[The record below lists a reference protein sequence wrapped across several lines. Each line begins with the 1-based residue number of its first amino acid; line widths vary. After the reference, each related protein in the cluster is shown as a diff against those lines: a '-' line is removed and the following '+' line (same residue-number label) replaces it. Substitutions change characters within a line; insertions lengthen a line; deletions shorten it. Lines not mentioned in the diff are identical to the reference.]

1 MMGSDSV
8 GSTTPTL
15 PAAARLTQSARRW
28 HRRLVFQKPSA
39 AMMLA
44 LRDFVFR
51 HEIFVEAREFDDG
64 FIFTRLPRR
73 GSNRVG
79 PRHHFEVFLRRK
91 ERRVKFF
98 SLTCGSDDEERSQV
112 RIDFPERALIMP
124 AEAAIEYEDCGRSA
138 KRYAARFPKDPDAG
152 RALFSYVRSESRLL
166 SKLLGATGYHELLRF
181 ARRHRRSSRNRRREA
196 GGRRQRS

>member
-1 MMGSDSV
+1 
-8 GSTTPTL
+8 
-15 PAAARLTQSARRW
+15 
-28 HRRLVFQKPSA
+28 
-39 AMMLA
+39 MLA

-64 FIFTRLPRR
+64 FIFRRLPRR
-73 GSNRVG
+73 GSKRVG

-112 RIDFPERALIMP
+112 RIDFPEKALIMP

-166 SKLLGATGYHELLRF
+166 SKLLGSDAYNELLRLVRPY
-181 ARRHRRSSRNRRREA
+181 RRVRGRNRRA
-196 GGRRQRS
+196 KMGGQRQRS

>member
-1 MMGSDSV
+1 
-8 GSTTPTL
+8 
-15 PAAARLTQSARRW
+15 
-28 HRRLVFQKPSA
+28 VFQKPAA

-64 FIFTRLPRR
+64 FFFTRLPRR
-73 GSNRVG
+73 GSKRIG

-98 SLTCGSDDEERSQV
+98 TLTSGSGDGERSQV
-112 RIDFPERALIMP
+112 RIDFPEKALIMP

-166 SKLLGATGYHELLRF
+166 SKLLGAARYHELLRLV
-181 ARRHRRSSRNRRREA
+181 RRHRRSPRNRRREA
-196 GGRRQRS
+196 GGRRPRS